1 MANWVFC
8 NRCFQP
14 PQRTSCFSLT
24 NCGHV
29 YCDACLGKGKKNE
42 CLICK
47 APCRTVLLS
56 KHTDADIQAF
66 FMSIGSLCKKYSR
79 ETSQVSEFQ
88 EKHRKR
94 LLAFYTEKISR
105 LEESLRK
112 SVLQIEQLQSM
123 RSSQQTAFSTIKS
136 SVSTKPYGCL
146 LPPHSSTPDRLE
158 SMEVDLSPSPI
169 RKSEIAAGPA
179 RISVISP
186 PQDGRMATNES
197 SCCSTCSHSMM
208 SVFWISAS

>member
-14 PQRTSCFSLT
+14 PHRTSCFSLT

-66 FMSIGSLCKKYSR
+66 FMSIDSLCKKYSR
-79 ETSQVSEFQ
+79 ETSQLLTQVIVLCAHPHMLSGTSGLLGC
-88 EKHRKR
+88 HRTAAVHQSGGK
-94 LLAFYTEKISR
+94 LPGEEGVLPLAPALHFLSLFR
-105 LEESLRK
+105 EEC
-112 SVLQIEQLQSM
+112 
-123 RSSQQTAFSTIKS
+123 SSHRW
-136 SVSTKPYGCL
+136 
-146 LPPHSSTPDRLE
+146 PPHLPCGERGL
-158 SMEVDLSPSPI
+158 VG
-169 RKSEIAAGPA
+169 AA
-179 RISVISP
+179 RI
-186 PQDGRMATNES
+186 
-197 SCCSTCSHSMM
+197 
-208 SVFWISAS
+208 